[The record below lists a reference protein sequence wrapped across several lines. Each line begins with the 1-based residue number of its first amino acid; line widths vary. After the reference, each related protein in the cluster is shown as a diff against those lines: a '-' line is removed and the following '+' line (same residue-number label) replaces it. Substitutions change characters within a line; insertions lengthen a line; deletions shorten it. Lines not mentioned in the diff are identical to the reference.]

1 MGTRTTKGLT
11 HRQAEPGR
19 RETPTEQISFSQ
31 GKPGGRVL
39 CGVAPGPHH
48 THLLASGRETI
59 VSAEH
64 PGPRFLTIKDV
75 AAELTTSESQIRALI
90 SCGDLPAIQIG
101 GQ

>member
-1 MGTRTTKGLT
+1 M
-11 HRQAEPGR
+11 
-19 RETPTEQISFSQ
+19 
-31 GKPGGRVL
+31 
-39 CGVAPGPHH
+39 
-48 THLLASGRETI
+48 
-59 VSAEH
+59 SAEH